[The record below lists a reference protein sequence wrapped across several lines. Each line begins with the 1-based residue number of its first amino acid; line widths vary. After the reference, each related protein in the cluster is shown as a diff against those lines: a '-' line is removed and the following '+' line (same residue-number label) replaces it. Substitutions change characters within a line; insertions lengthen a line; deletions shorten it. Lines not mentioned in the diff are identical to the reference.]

1 MIKLIIVGVV
11 LLFLILVI
19 IATLSF
25 RKKIK
30 FYTIKTNEAENSIKK
45 SLNKKKKYLSK
56 IKPLILEEIDQNNFL
71 EGIEDFN
78 IDNNDYLN
86 NIKSLADFQD
96 ELTSTIDENDKLLNK
111 EEIEKLIE
119 KINDNEVE
127 LNASIKYYNDN
138 ANIFNQKIEKF
149 PANIIRLFFG
159 YKRKE
164 FYENKQREEFEI
176 LKDK

>member
-1 MIKLIIVGVV
+1 MMNLIIIGVI
-11 LLFLILVI
+11 LLLLILII

-30 FYTIKTNEAENSIKK
+30 FYTTKTNEAENSIKK
-45 SLNKKKKYLSK
+45 SLNKKKKYLNK

-78 IDNNDYLN
+78 VDNNDYLN
-86 NIKSLADFQD
+86 NIQSLADFQD
-96 ELTSTIDENDKLLNK
+96 EITSTIDENDKLLNK

-149 PANIIRLFFG
+149 PANIIRIFFG

-176 LKDK
+176 L